1 MIYKQYK
8 TNLNN
13 LQITNSYIHV
23 CSFANHNKT
32 LLHFIYLTSWCKWQ
46 WWRTWGGGGFVIDQC
61 GHCWSGHCKVCIK
74 FWQVTM

>member
-32 LLHFIYLTSWCKWQ
+32 LLHFIYLTS
-46 WWRTWGGGGFVIDQC
+46 
-61 GHCWSGHCKVCIK
+61 
-74 FWQVTM
+74 